1 MVENGPV
8 RTRFAPSPT
17 GLMHIGGLRT
27 ALYSWILARNAG
39 GQFILR
45 IEDTDRKRYDERA
58 VDHIKD
64 SLRWLGLDWDEGP
77 DVGGP
82 HVPYFQS
89 ERLRLYQESVDRLI
103 STGAAYFDD
112 TQPDE
117 LAALRQRQRA
127 AGQAP
132 GYDNRGRFRTE
143 EQIEESRSRG
153 LDINVRLRVPDQG
166 TLECEDL
173 NRGDLKFDLS
183 LLRDFVILKSD
194 GYPTYHL
201 AHIVDDHAMG
211 ITHVVR
217 AEEWIPSVPRHVLL
231 HDALGI
237 AKPSYVH
244 LPLIL
249 GSDRSKLSKRHGAQ
263 SALEYRDL
271 GYLPDAVLNY
281 LALLGW
287 SPGDDTQLMG
297 RCEIVRRFS
306 VDRVLRHP
314 ALFDPAKIESV
325 NFQHVQQLSSREF
338 TDYVMPILNAP
349 YEDGGLPDIVERPVD
364 DEIIRRLVPVLK
376 ERIRTANEVTAL
388 VDFFYVDAEV
398 PRPEDMTGRRMDAE
412 MVVMALKESRELL
425 AGITPF
431 DATSLDFEL
440 RRLATKT
447 GMKAGQLFTPIRV
460 AITGRRVAPPLF
472 ETLEVLGRETTL
484 LRLERALD
492 VMSEFC
498 KSSGGSVK

>member
-1 MVENGPV
+1 MVDNGPV

-27 ALYSWILARNAG
+27 ALYSWLLARNSG

-45 IEDTDRKRYDERA
+45 IEDTDRKRYEERA

-77 DVGGP
+77 DIGGP
-82 HVPYFQS
+82 HAPYFQS
-89 ERLRLYQESVDRLI
+89 ERLQLYQDAVDYLI
-103 STGAAYFDD
+103 ETGAAYYDD

-132 GYDNRGRFRTE
+132 GYDNRGRYRTP
-143 EQIEESRSRG
+143 EQIEESRSKG
-153 LDINVRLRVPDQG
+153 LDINVRLRVPDQE
-166 TLECEDL
+166 TLWWDDL
-173 NRGDLKFDLS
+173 TRGKLKFDYS

-194 GYPTYHL
+194 GFPTYHL
-201 AHIVDDHAMG
+201 AHIVDDRAMG

-217 AEEWIPSVPRHVLL
+217 AEEWIPSIPRHVLI
-231 HDALGI
+231 HRALGI
-237 AKPSYVH
+237 PLPSYVH

-287 SPGDDTQLMG
+287 SPGDDTQLMSRG
-297 RCEIVRRFS
+297 DIVRRFGIE
-306 VDRVLRHP
+306 RVLNHP
-314 ALFDPAKIESV
+314 AMFDPAKIESM
-325 NFQHVQQLSSREF
+325 NFQHIQQLSDHEF
-338 TDYVMPILNAP
+338 TDYVMPVLNASS
-349 YEDGGLPDIVERPVD
+349 EDGGLPDCVKRPVD
-364 DEIIRRLVPVLK
+364 DEIILRLAPVLK
-376 ERIRTANEVTAL
+376 ERVRTATEVTAL
-388 VDFFYVDAEV
+388 VDFFFVEPAE
-398 PRPEDMTGRRMDAE
+398 PNAEDMIGRRMDVA
-412 MVVMALKESRELL
+412 MVVTALTESIALFT
-425 AGITPF
+425 GIETF
-431 DATSLDFEL
+431 DTSTLNDEL
-440 RRLATKT
+440 RQLATTT

-460 AITGRRVAPPLF
+460 AITGKRIAPPLF

-484 LRLERALD
+484 RRLERALGIVSACSRTNGD
-492 VMSEFC
+492 QSA
-498 KSSGGSVK
+498 

>member
-27 ALYSWILARNAG
+27 ALYSWLLPRNAG

-58 VDHIKD
+58 VDHIKA

-77 DVGGP
+77 DIGGP
-82 HVPYFQS
+82 HAPYFQS
-89 ERLRLYQESVDRLI
+89 ERLQLYQDAVDRLI
-103 STGAAYFDD
+103 ASGAAYYDD

-132 GYDNRGRFRTE
+132 GYDNRGRHRTP
-143 EQIEESRSRG
+143 EQIQESRDKG
-153 LDINVRLRVPDQG
+153 LDVNVRLRVPDHG

-173 NRGDLKFDLS
+173 ARGELKFDLA

-217 AEEWIPSVPRHVLL
+217 AEEWIPSIPRHVLL

-237 AKPSYVH
+237 PRPDYVH

-287 SPGDDTQLMG
+287 SPGDDTQLMS
-297 RCEIVRRFS
+297 RDEIARRFGIA
-306 VDRVLRHP
+306 RVLKHP
-314 ALFDPAKIESV
+314 ALFDAAKIESM
-325 NFQHVQQLSSREF
+325 NFQHIQQLSDQDF
-338 TDYVMPILNAP
+338 TDYVMPVLNAP
-349 YEDGGLPDIVERPVD
+349 ADDGGLPDCVNRPVD
-364 DEIIRRLVPVLK
+364 SEIILQLAPVLK
-376 ERIRTANEVTAL
+376 ERVRTALEVTEL
-388 VDFFYVDAEV
+388 VDFLYVE
-398 PRPEDMTGRRMDAE
+398 PEPPKPEDMIGRRMDAE
-412 MVVMALKESRELL
+412 MVVTALTESRELL
-425 AGITPF
+425 VNIASF
-431 DATSLDFEL
+431 DTDTLNAEL
-440 RRLATKT
+440 RELATKT

-460 AITGRRVAPPLF
+460 AATGKRIAPPLF
-472 ETLEVLGRETTL
+472 ETLEVLGRDTSL

-492 VMSEFC
+492 VMAAF
-498 KSSGGSVK
+498 SGATDGQAA